1 MKIQCRQKNDDIKY
15 STSQVIELDVMMD
28 EFRDE
33 VIEDMAHKDKQL
45 KEKKGNYD
53 ILLKELRDIEDAM
66 EYLVESKQKFSE
78 KDKQINNMSTEITE
92 LETKLEVL
100 GSNTKE
106 YQDQVDYDIATIKK
120 QHDTLQNIN
129 RKLNIRLS
137 TM

>member
-1 MKIQCRQKNDDIKY
+1 
-15 STSQVIELDVMMD
+15 MMD

-33 VIEDMAHKDKQL
+33 VIEDMVHKDEQL

-129 RKLNIRLS
+129 QKLNIRLS